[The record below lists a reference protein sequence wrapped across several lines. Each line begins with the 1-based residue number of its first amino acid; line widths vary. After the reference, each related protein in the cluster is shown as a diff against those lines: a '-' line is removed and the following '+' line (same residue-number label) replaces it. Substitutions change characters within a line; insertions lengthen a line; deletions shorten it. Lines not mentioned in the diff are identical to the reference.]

1 MAEVNREKEPQLH
14 QDQNDEQMK
23 KIYKEQKK
31 VGMLS
36 FLAELPNFIAV
47 LVSAILSRS
56 LIMWLDLVDSFSNVA
71 RSSSIFLSSGRLEG
85 KKVKDP
91 ERLEFRVAM
100 FCNISVLVGLLILLG
115 TSANQII
122 NPSEPQAFLLVA
134 VILKVINVTID
145 VYMFV
150 RQAKILRQGET
161 AIVRAEYNGLLKDT
175 IFDSVTL
182 FIVLIS
188 YFLIK
193 YKWSW
198 YISPVMC
205 LLMCLFFIG
214 KYINDIRVL
223 VKQHRE
229 KKSTA
234 GD

>member
-1 MAEVNREKEPQLH
+1 MAEINREKEPQLH

-175 IFDSVTL
+175 IFDGVTL